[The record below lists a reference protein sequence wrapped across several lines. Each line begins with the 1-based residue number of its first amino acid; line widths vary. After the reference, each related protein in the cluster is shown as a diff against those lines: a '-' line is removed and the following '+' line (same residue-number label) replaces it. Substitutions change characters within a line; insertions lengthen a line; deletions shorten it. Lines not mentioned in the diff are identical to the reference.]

1 MADDAAIKRRIKELM
16 VERLRLDGISPDEI
30 EDDKGFEWIGLDSV
44 DALELVVGLEKRFG
58 VKIRSQEI
66 DPGAFA
72 SANAFYE
79 FVTGEIAGRSGAVG

>member
-44 DALELVVGLEKRFG
+44 DALELVVALEKEFSIK
-58 VKIRSQEI
+58 VKNEDLRKESFQ
-66 DPGAFA
+66 
-72 SANAFYE
+72 SVN
-79 FVTGEIAGRSGAVG
+79 TLAVMIGSYLE